1 MGTAAKTNTSSH
13 PIEEFLGYDSK
24 GQGVVLRRSTL
35 HPGVEE
41 KPAPAFH
48 QKAAS
53 LPERQPSASVK
64 GSFGF
69 FADLPAVRAR
79 LLGKLQHS

>member
-1 MGTAAKTNTSSH
+1 MGTAAKTNTSTH
-13 PIEEFLGYDSK
+13 PIEEFLGYDSQ
-24 GQGVVLRRSTL
+24 GHGVVLRRSTL

-41 KPAPAFH
+41 TAAPSFH
-48 QKAAS
+48 QKTAS

-79 LLGKLQHS
+79 LMGKLQHS